1 MTYLDTSRLK
11 GLPRKE
17 WPVNWARDSKPAD
30 FWDQVVSG
38 EVEEFTT
45 KWRYETT
52 LERLIKNRAKQY
64 GRGRTKFLAL
74 RVFRDGESLAD
85 CMQDDLDLDFV
96 RMRDEDMDEVLEQI
110 PDDRKEECAA
120 WMRDC
125 RRIAAGNIE
134 NDHNL

>member
-1 MTYLDTSRLK
+1 MKDI
-11 GLPRKE
+11 PRKD

-30 FWDQVVSG
+30 FWSQVVDG

-64 GRGRTKFLAL
+64 GRGKAKWVSL
-74 RVFRDGESLAD
+74 RVWRDEEPLSD
-85 CMQDDLDLDFV
+85 VIQDDLDLDFI

-110 PDDRKEECAA
+110 PDERKEEAAA

-134 NDHNL
+134 HCHNA